1 MQISGVYILV
11 KESITVSNTT
21 AAGPEPD
28 VRNKKVLYQNCA
40 LFTYCIREIIN
51 TGIHHPNQ
59 IDGLMQMYK
68 LIEYRDN
75 YLQTFGS
82 LWQYYRNKLA
92 LNDNGVTIDFSDDTD
107 SSLFNLKQKVGN
119 RSNRK
124 RWNKRFSNNV
134 AVKIFK

>member
-51 TGIHHPNQ
+51 TGIHNANQ
-59 IDGLMQMYK
+59 IDVLMQMYK
-68 LIEYRDN
+68 LIEYKDN
-75 YLQTFGS
+75 YSLTFGS

-92 LNDNGVTIDFSDDTD
+92 LNDNGFTIDFSDDTD
-107 SSLFNLKQKVGN
+107 SSLFNLKQKIGN

-124 RWNKRFSNNV
+124 RWNKRCSNNV
-134 AVKIFK
+134 AIKIFK